1 MEQARRL
8 IADAML
14 GRLAKWL
21 RILGGDARTVV
32 GSTGREPIKNG
43 YAEH

>member
-1 MEQARRL
+1 MKF

-21 RILGGDARTVV
+21 RL
-32 GSTGREPIKNG
+32 S
-43 YAEH
+43 